1 MNFDPLA
8 GNYDDEAEPGS
19 ILRPV
24 PARPRPL
31 PPNKIHQ
38 LQERVS
44 ALERKWASIPI
55 VEPPACS
62 TPDKSAELI
71 KALEEQLVT
80 ARKAM
85 QMWDECARE
94 ADRKANQV
102 TKVLQNL
109 NSMSFLAFLF
119 RGRKLIRKA
128 CEQK

>member
-71 KALEEQLVT
+71 KALGDQLRT
-80 ARKAM
+80 ALSDAEALLCSVAEGER
-85 QMWDECARE
+85 RE
-94 ADRKANQV
+94 AEL

-128 CEQK
+128 CDQK